1 MRNLPKI
8 ISIDAEKFRNKKT
21 TPQLFFFYAL
31 RTLLGVGQE
40 ETPET
45 VAHLVQDNWHNRAF
59 AWRWAFTEVEADL

>member
-1 MRNLPKI
+1 M
-8 ISIDAEKFRNKKT
+8 
-21 TPQLFFFYAL
+21 YAL